1 MQIAAAESQKQ
12 KKEFLA
18 FRHSLYRG
26 DEAYV
31 CTSEFVVENFLYQT
45 TSFARACSVQPVM
58 VLDNGIAAQCMLIHH
73 SRLNLMQVA
82 FFEALPDQ
90 QAAVDMLLQ
99 YAKTEAKRIG
109 VPEIIVGLNG
119 HISCGV
125 GILTEGFHKIS
136 FDSNYNKPYY
146 ADYFAGMDRKEECT
160 TYRGLVAESM
170 KMLRVPNTKIT
181 VRPIDL
187 KHYEEEMELFRSLCD
202 RTLGTTHLYF
212 PTDKRHFYE
221 LTKDMKAFLKPENI
235 LFAYSG
241 KEAVGFLFWHPDFN
255 QVLRAGRQYSLP
267 GIGWQFLS
275 GQKRIDTVKINAI
288 GVLPE
293 YQGTAT
299 VKLLDRMAQ
308 YLGNRFRFYETTFV
322 WDNNEKS
329 SRLNRHFAQSGYRK
343 YAVYFDKVNHD

>member
-1 MQIAAAESQKQ
+1 MQLAAADSQKQ

-18 FRHSLYRG
+18 FRHALYRG

-45 TSFARACSVQPVM
+45 TAFSKTCSVQPVM

-90 QAAVDMLLQ
+90 QKAVDMLLQ
-99 YAKTEAKRIG
+99 HAKTEARRIG

-136 FDSNYNKPYY
+136 FDSNYSKPYY
-146 ADYFAGMDRKEECT
+146 ADYFAGMQRKEECSA
-160 TYRGLVAESM
+160 YRGLCAESM
-170 KMLRVPNTKIT
+170 QMLHVPNTQIT
-181 VRPIDL
+181 VRTVDL
-187 KHYEEEMELFRSLCD
+187 HHYKEEMELFRSLCD
-202 RTLGTTHLYF
+202 RTLGTTDLYF

-221 LTKDMKAFLKPENI
+221 LTKDLKAFLKPENI
-235 LFAYSG
+235 LFAMSG
-241 KEAVGFLFWHPDFN
+241 TEAVGFLFWHPDFN

-299 VKLLDRMAQ
+299 VMLLDRMAQ
-308 YLGNRFRFYETTFV
+308 YIGNRFRFYETTFV
-322 WDNNEKS
+322 WDSNEKS
-329 SRLNRHFAQSGYRK
+329 TRLNQHFTQSVCRK
-343 YAVYFDKVNHD
+343 YAVYFDKVNYD